1 MSTTHPCRQV
11 PSSPPA
17 AATTLSFPHPSRL
30 SVISPRKLVRR
41 AVPTYHRA
49 SPPPPQYLT
58 ISLPRTNMRKAFT
71 SPHDGASGGAAAASR
86 DGGIIS
92 PAGST
97 NALGAS
103 SMGVVPGSKNGVTPT
118 ETGGT
123 GRPVF
128 HENVLQA
135 LGSLRQR
142 NRRVFASAVG
152 RSRALSLERLGSGG
166 GGQEGGKGLYP
177 CLVQL
182 QCLAEM
188 EEVSGVLLSSRKGRA
203 AGATAGVAVVGS
215 GGDAVIDAVG
225 ALEVD

>member
-1 MSTTHPCRQV
+1 
-11 PSSPPA
+11 
-17 AATTLSFPHPSRL
+17 
-30 SVISPRKLVRR
+30 
-41 AVPTYHRA
+41 
-49 SPPPPQYLT
+49 
-58 ISLPRTNMRKAFT
+58 MRKAFT
-71 SPHDGASGGAAAASR
+71 SPDPGGASGGAAAAGR
-86 DGGIIS
+86 GGGIIA
-92 PAGST
+92 PAGTAST
-97 NALGAS
+97 LGAS
-103 SMGVVPGSKNGVTPT
+103 SIGVVPGGNDGVTSA
-118 ETGGT
+118 ETSGT

-188 EEVSGVLLSSRKGRA
+188 EEVFGVLLSFRRGKVSGAA
-203 AGATAGVAVVGS
+203 AGAATLGS
-215 GGDAVIDAVG
+215 GGDAVIDAVS
-225 ALEVD
+225 ALELD